1 MTPARIFFVILLL
14 LLMTCLAALCDSF
27 VTLAYDDGEAED
39 GLWIDD
45 MRGHS
50 VLFTAPC
57 ENWTLSGAAVYGK
70 LSPEYRSDIF
80 VLEVWD
86 EDLNLVSKVT
96 DRAGSFFGDEF
107 DWALVDIPDVD
118 VSGDFFVS
126 FYEFAGVYVGVDL
139 DPGPGGSL
147 IAARNP
153 NRILEWDVEAY
164 RDNQTNWMIRAVGYS
179 PAPDVDLSVLSGTAS
194 RDRPAVV
201 DLKIRDPDRNLKSA
215 LLYVVKNGS
224 REVVWS
230 DLRELD
236 GGDAEVRFSW
246 PGTIFQVSDDRSS
259 TAPVLAVDT
268 VGLPEN
274 VSSYLARYATCAL
287 QLRAGDPLITAFAY
301 FGDDGKFNAL
311 TDALGRVHYQSRDVL
326 NMTSHDVDYMD
337 YMAKNITLQKDDS
350 MVAFYRVVV
359 PSGPREP
366 YQMFHQPFLL
376 SRSPLF
382 NYRLELEELD
392 ADPGAYL
399 AIVEVEDWAYNAV
412 RVEESSK
419 IEVFYEEI

>member
-1 MTPARIFFVILLL
+1 MTTARIFFVIILLP
-14 LLMTCLAALCDSF
+14 LMTCQAALCDSF

-57 ENWTLSGAAVYGK
+57 DNWTFSGVAVYGK
-70 LSPEYRSDIF
+70 LSPESRSDIF

-96 DRAGSFFGDEF
+96 DRAVSFFGDEF
-107 DWALVDIPDVD
+107 DWALVDIPDVE

-126 FYEFAGVYVGVDL
+126 FYEFAGVYVGMDL
-139 DPGPGGSL
+139 DSGPGMSL

-153 NRILEWDVEAY
+153 NRILEWDVEAH
-164 RDNQTNWMIRAVGYS
+164 RENQTNWMIRAAGYS
-179 PAPDVDLSVLSGTAS
+179 PAPDVDLSVLSGNAS

-215 LLYVVKNGS
+215 LLYVVNNGS

-230 DLRELD
+230 DIRGLD

-268 VGLPEN
+268 AGLPEN

-287 QLRAGDPLITAFAY
+287 QLREGDPLITAFAY

-311 TDALGRVHYQSRDVL
+311 TDVLGRVHYQSRAVL

-337 YMAKNITLQKDDS
+337 YIANNITLQKDDS
-350 MVAFYRVVV
+350 MMAFYRVVV
-359 PSGPREP
+359 PSGTQEP
-366 YQMFHQPFLL
+366 YQMYHQPFLL

-392 ADPGAYL
+392 ADQGAYL
-399 AIVEVEDWAYNAV
+399 AIVEVEDWAYNVV
-412 RVEESSK
+412 RVEGTSRV
-419 IEVFYEEI
+419 EVFYEKI